1 MSVANEM
8 QSLLQWRSL
17 FMAWQVANCVTMN
30 WEFNLRKVSFSARL
44 EQIHL
49 HVFLNHFK
57 MIFPAHHNS
66 IEILLGCGTASVE
79 SFESSFT
86 FL

>member
-1 MSVANEM
+1 MSVAVEM
-8 QSLLQWRSL
+8 QSLLQWRWL
-17 FMAWQVANCVTMN
+17 FMAWQVA
-30 WEFNLRKVSFSARL
+30 WEFDLRKVSFSARL

-49 HVFLNHFK
+49 HVFLNYFK
-57 MIFPAHHNS
+57 MIFPAHHTS
-66 IEILLGCGTASVE
+66 VEIIFGCGLASVE